1 MKSEALID
9 YASPCMKAERAL
21 KNLHEA
27 MLMRNY
33 EEALKWAMEA
43 MVETK
48 LTYNAIK
55 HEQETQ
61 RQ

>member
-1 MKSEALID
+1 MKDVVLID
-9 YASPCMKAERAL
+9 YAAPCMKAERAL
-21 KNLHEA
+21 KNLHDA
-27 MLMRNY
+27 MLDRKY
-33 EEALKWAMEA
+33 DEALKWAMEA

>member
-9 YASPCMKAERAL
+9 YAAPCMKAERAL
-21 KNLHEA
+21 KNLHDA
-27 MLMRNY
+27 MLDHKY

>member
-9 YASPCMKAERAL
+9 YAAPCMKAERAL
-21 KNLHEA
+21 KNLHDA
-27 MLMRNY
+27 MLDRKY
-33 EEALKWAMEA
+33 DEALKWAMEA